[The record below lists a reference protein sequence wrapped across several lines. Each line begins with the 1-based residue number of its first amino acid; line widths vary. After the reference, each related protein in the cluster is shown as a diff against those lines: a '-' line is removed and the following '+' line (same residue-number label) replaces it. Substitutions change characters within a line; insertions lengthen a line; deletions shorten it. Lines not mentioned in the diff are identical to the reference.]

1 MIIDGT
7 IYDVV
12 VIGSGAAGGTLAAEL
27 AAAGRTV
34 LLLERGE
41 RLPLVDQNVMNVDL
55 FRKQRYHPSLPWFGS
70 DGDPFNPQ
78 MVYALGG
85 NTKIWAAV
93 LERLREA
100 EFEGVAMQDGR
111 SPQWGLRYG
120 DLEPWYDRAEALYR
134 VHGQAGE
141 DPTAPPRAGA
151 YPHGPRPM
159 EPVLEQLHRDLSRQG
174 LRPYHLPLS
183 WSESADDP
191 TGDAELFGVER
202 ALAPAGPGAT
212 PATLR
217 SGAAVEALH
226 VDPSGREVKG
236 VEALIG
242 DDRWLFQGHQVVLA
256 AGAVNTAAI
265 LLRSAGERH
274 PRGLA
279 NGSDQVGRNLMKPQL
294 TAILQRAS
302 SPNSGRYSPALGLT
316 EYYWGDKNVDYA
328 LGSIRNGGGVLQDP
342 LFAES
347 PPLLSLVSRLLPDRA
362 LEWLADRSITW
373 WAMTAVL
380 PDPENRVTVRG
391 ERINVAYIANNREA
405 HDRLVYRWLDTIQST
420 EADPATTVVQRAPIY
435 PRGEAPLS
443 VMGLACGTCRMGSD
457 PATSVV
463 DLQGRCHALTNLW
476 IADAS
481 VFPSCPGVG
490 PGLTVIAN
498 ALRVAEH
505 LGGSFGN

>member
-1 MIIDGT
+1 MIIDDT
-7 IYDVV
+7 LYDVV

-27 AAAGRTV
+27 ARAGRRV
-34 LLLERGE
+34 LLLERGG
-41 RLPLVDQNVMNVDL
+41 RLPLVDQNVADVDL
-55 FRKQRYHPSLPWFGS
+55 FRKQRYHPERPWFGS
-70 DGDPFNPQ
+70 DGDPFKPQ

-100 EFEGVAMQDGR
+100 EFEGVSMQEGR
-111 SPQWGLRYG
+111 SPDWGLRYG
-120 DLEPWYDRAEALYR
+120 DLAPWYDRAEALYR

-141 DPTAPPRAGA
+141 DPTAPPRSGA
-151 YPHGPRPM
+151 YPHAPRPM
-159 EPVLEQLHRDLSRQG
+159 EPQLEQLRHDLARQG

-183 WSESADDP
+183 WSESTDDP
-191 TGDAELFGVER
+191 TGDAELYGVEQ
-202 ALAPAGPGAT
+202 ALAAAT
-212 PATLR
+212 PVSLR
-217 SGAAVEALH
+217 SGAVVEALH
-226 VDPSGREVKG
+226 VDPSGHQVKG
-236 VEALIG
+236 VEARLG

-294 TAILQRAS
+294 TALLQRAS
-302 SPNSGRYSPALGLT
+302 SPNSGRYAPALGLT
-316 EYYWGDKNVDYA
+316 EFYWGDRNVSYA
-328 LGSIRNGGGVLQDP
+328 LGSIRSGGGVLQDP

-373 WAMTAVL
+373 WATTAVL
-380 PDPENRVTVRG
+380 PDPENRITVQG
-391 ERINVAYIANNREA
+391 DRIDVAYIANNREA
-405 HDRLVYRWLDTIQST
+405 HDRLVYRWLDTIQKT

-457 PATSVV
+457 PASSVV
-463 DLQGRCHALTNLW
+463 NLQGRCHELENLW

-481 VFPSCPGVG
+481 VFPSCPAVG

-498 ALRVAEH
+498 ALRLAQELQGV
-505 LGGSFGN
+505 LG

>member
-1 MIIDGT
+1 MIIDDT
-7 IYDVV
+7 IHDVV
-12 VIGSGAAGGTLAAEL
+12 VIGSGAGGGTLAAEL
-27 AAAGRTV
+27 AAAGRSV
-34 LLLERGE
+34 LLLERGDG
-41 RLPLVDQNVMNVDL
+41 LALVDQNVADVDL
-55 FRKQRYHPSLPWFGS
+55 FRKQRYHPDQPWFGS
-70 DGDPFNPQ
+70 DGDPFKPQ
-78 MVYALGG
+78 MVYARGG

-93 LERLREA
+93 LERLRQA
-100 EFEGVAMQDGR
+100 EFEGVVMQDGT
-111 SPQWGLRYG
+111 SPDWGLRYS
-120 DLEPWYDRAEALYR
+120 DLAPFYERAEVIYR
-134 VHGQAGE
+134 VHGRAGE
-141 DPTAPPRAGA
+141 DPTAPPRQGA
-151 YPHGPRPM
+151 YPQPPRPM
-159 EPVLEQLHRDLSRQG
+159 EPVLEQLRHDLARHG
-174 LRPYHLPLS
+174 VRPYHLPLS
-183 WSESADDP
+183 WSESEEDP
-191 TGDAELFGVER
+191 SGDAELFGVER
-202 ALAPAGPGAT
+202 ALAPASPAGV

-217 SGAAVEALH
+217 SGAVVEALH
-226 VDPSGREVKG
+226 VDPSGRQVKG
-236 VEALIG
+236 VEARIG

-302 SPNSGRYSPALGLT
+302 RPNSGRYSPALGLT
-316 EYYWGDKNVDYA
+316 DYYWGDKNVDYA

-380 PDPENRVTVRG
+380 PDPDNRVTVRG
-391 ERINVAYIANNREA
+391 DRIDVAYLANNREA
-405 HDRLVYRWLDTIQST
+405 HDRLVYRWLDTMKNT

-443 VMGLACGTCRMGSD
+443 VMGLACGTCRMGHD
-457 PATSVV
+457 PERSVV
-463 DLQGRCHALTNLW
+463 NLQGRCHQLANLW

-481 VFPSCPGVG
+481 VFPSCPAVG

-498 ALRVAEH
+498 ALRVGEAVLEA
-505 LGGSFGN
+505 L